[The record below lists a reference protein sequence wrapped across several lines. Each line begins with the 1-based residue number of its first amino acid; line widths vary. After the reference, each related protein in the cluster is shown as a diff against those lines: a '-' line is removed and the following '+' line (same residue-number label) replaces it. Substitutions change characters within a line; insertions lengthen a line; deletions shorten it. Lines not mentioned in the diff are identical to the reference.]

1 MLILDLLTL
10 GGKRVPGRVGIC
22 IAISSADSIFTAYFV
37 VIKLCNDP
45 WENVF
50 GSKFIFCEMKIS
62 VEMFLI
68 HLWAL

>member
-45 WENVF
+45 WENVLVQSLYF
-50 GSKFIFCEMKIS
+50 VK
-62 VEMFLI
+62 
-68 HLWAL
+68 